1 MNKQNMR
8 LLNILLVF
16 TLLITACGK
25 EDSPSNFEN
34 DSDSSNE
41 EEVVD
46 NEEEPGDNNQ
56 NEDNPPPNSPPGS
69 FSLLTFE
76 NGIENVELINP
87 EFSWEEATDPDGD
100 SVTYKFL
107 FEATN
112 MEPTIIL
119 AENLTQSSFLYES
132 ILSRDTFYS
141 WRVIASDINSATTDS
156 EIYNFTTRPVKV
168 NELVSEAEFEGRSE
182 HTVLVFDGKLWIIG
196 GVDRFERSDEVWSSE
211 DGINWT
217 KITNNAGFESR
228 GEHTSV
234 VFNNRIWVVAGIDNL
249 GNPLNDVWSSEDG
262 LNWTLENAD
271 APFASRLDH
280 SLTVFDNKLWLIGG
294 EDGTFELDD
303 IWMSEDGVNWELI
316 TADAEFPA
324 RYGHSTIV
332 YNDRLYLIGGLNS
345 NQGSGFGALNDVWSS
360 NDGINWLIETVDAE
374 FSPRWSHSTTVLNEE
389 IWVIGGLG
397 GGRKNDIWSSKDGI
411 IWTQETP
418 RDDLER
424 FSSRFNHTSTVF
436 NNMIFLIG
444 GNDGSRENDV
454 WTIRP

>member
-1 MNKQNMR
+1 MTMKFVTA
-8 LLNILLVF
+8 LVLF
-16 TLLITACGK
+16 ACFFVGCGK
-25 EDSPSNFEN
+25 DDSPNPEN
-34 DSDSSNE
+34 DSNIDNVDEVIDDEVE
-41 EEVVD
+41 EED
-46 NEEEPGDNNQ
+46 DDM
-56 NEDNPPPNSPPGS
+56 EDDETSATNNPPTT

-87 EFSWEEATDPDGD
+87 EFSWEESTDPDGD
-100 SVTYKFL
+100 TVTYSLLFGMGDMEPETVITENLMQTSFL
-107 FEATN
+107 FET
-112 MEPTIIL
+112 T
-119 AENLTQSSFLYES
+119 
-132 ILSRDTFYS
+132 LSRNTFYS
-141 WRVIASDINSATTDS
+141 WQVIASDTNGATTES

-168 NELVSEAEFEGRSE
+168 NELVSDAEFEGRSE
-182 HTVLVFDGKLWIIG
+182 HTVLVFDGKLWMIG

-228 GEHTSV
+228 GEHASV
-234 VFNNRIWVVAGIDNL
+234 VFNNKIWVVAGIDNL
-249 GNPLNDVWSSEDG
+249 GNPLNNVWSSEDG
-262 LNWTLENAD
+262 LNWNQENANP
-271 APFASRLDH
+271 PFAGRYDH
-280 SLTVFDNKLWLIGG
+280 SLTVFNDKLWLIGG

-316 TADAEFPA
+316 TADAEFPS
-324 RYGHSTIV
+324 RYGHATV
-332 YNDRLYLIGGLNS
+332 VFNDRIYLIGGLNS

-360 NDGINWLIETVDAE
+360 NDGINWQIETVDAE
-374 FSPRWSHSTTVLNEE
+374 FSPRWSHSTTLLNGE

-411 IWTQETP
+411 NWTQEIP
-418 RDDLER
+418 RDDQER

-454 WTIRP
+454 WTLIP